1 MGIKD
6 FLKEVERFPVI
17 LIDTNIVIYL
27 LEDIPVYGKGAKELF
42 RLVQVGKIKAFLS
55 VITVTELLVKPMKA
69 GNEEL
74 VNNIKLFLNHFPNLK
89 LLDVSKEIA
98 LKAAEVRAATNLKV
112 PDAMIIASAE
122 VNSCPVVGNDLECAR
137 KSLMIPYI
145 YLDKYFES

>member
-17 LIDTNIVIYL
+17 LIDTNIAIYL

-55 VITVTELLVKPMKA
+55 VITAIELLVRPMKA
-69 GNEEL
+69 ENEEL

-89 LLDVSKEIA
+89 LINVSKEIA
-98 LKAAEVRAATNLKV
+98 LKAAEIRAATNLKV
-112 PDAMIIASAE
+112 PDAIIIASAV
-122 VNSCPVVGNDLECAR
+122 VNSCPVAGNDLEWAR
-137 KSLMIPYI
+137 KNLMIPYI
-145 YLDKYFES
+145 YLGKYLEP